1 MSHQMIVRLQKI
13 DTTAGDDS
21 FRSRRPLA
29 EPSMIA
35 DHANIPP
42 SSLRAES
49 SNRRLR
55 NRIILVNIAAWAVI
69 IVAIRAIFF

>member
-1 MSHQMIVRLQKI
+1 MIVRLQKI
-13 DTTAGDDS
+13 DTAAGGDS
-21 FRSRRPLA
+21 FRSRQPSA

-35 DHANIPP
+35 EHANIPLA
-42 SSLRAES
+42 SQQAEG

-55 NRIILVNIAAWAVI
+55 NRIILVNLVAWVVI

>member
-1 MSHQMIVRLQKI
+1 MIVRLQKI
-13 DTTAGDDS
+13 DTTVGDDS
-21 FRSRRPLA
+21 FRSHRPLA

-35 DHANIPP
+35 EHANIPP
-42 SSLRAES
+42 QLQAGG

-55 NRIILVNIAAWAVI
+55 NRIILVNVVAWVVI

>member
-1 MSHQMIVRLQKI
+1 MSRQMIVRLQKI

-21 FRSRRPLA
+21 FRSHRPLG
-29 EPSMIA
+29 ESSMIA
-35 DHANIPP
+35 EHANIPP
-42 SSLRAES
+42 SPLQAEG

-55 NRIILVNIAAWAVI
+55 NRIILVNVVAWVVI